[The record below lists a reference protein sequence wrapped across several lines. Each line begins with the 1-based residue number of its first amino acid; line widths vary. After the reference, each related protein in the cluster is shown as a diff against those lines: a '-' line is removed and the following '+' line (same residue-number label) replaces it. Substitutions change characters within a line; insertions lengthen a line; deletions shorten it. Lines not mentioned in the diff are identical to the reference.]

1 MIHELI
7 GINNN
12 RVDLSHVQSLPADM
26 KEVVISCEDDE
37 FFQKV
42 MYENFGEVANQIH
55 DLVKNFLTEKSSVVK
70 V

>member
-1 MIHELI
+1 
-7 GINNN
+7 
-12 RVDLSHVQSLPADM
+12 
-26 KEVVISCEDDE
+26 
-37 FFQKV
+37 